1 MPKYMLLLHDNP
13 AAFANVSPN
22 DMQKV
27 VEKYIAWGK
36 KLREAGVMKA
46 GDKLTDEPG
55 KLMRRKNNQ
64 VRVTDGPYSES
75 KELLGGYCMIR
86 SRQLRTGHRLRPRL
100 PATRLRRNDRSP
112 TSGRDV
118 TSVPPGTAMA
128 SITTMAIM

>member
-55 KLMRRKNNQ
+55 KLMRRKDNQ

-75 KELLGGYCMIR
+75 KELLGGYYMIEAASYDQAIDYAR
-86 SRQLRTGHRLRPRL
+86 DCPQLDYGGTIEVRQV
-100 PATRLRRNDRSP
+100 
-112 TSGRDV
+112 DV
-118 TSVPPGTAMA
+118 M
-128 SITTMAIM
+128 